1 MDDDVQWL
9 SWWRAGGRLIIEQ
22 PRVDAIFVSHP
33 ELDSDRDAVLLNSED
48 AEELRWLD
56 CEIALEHLAGWH
68 RRSGCPFGC
77 LFRER

>member
-1 MDDDVQWL
+1 VDENLQWY
-9 SWWRAGGRLIIEQ
+9 SWWRAGGRLNIDDGRIDLIY
-22 PRVDAIFVSHP
+22 RSHP
-33 ELDSDRDAVLLNSED
+33 ELDSNRDAVLLNSED

-56 CEIALEHLAGWH
+56 CEIGIEHLAGRH